1 MSRID
6 GLVTELIKEI
16 GEDPEREG
24 LRLTPGRF
32 RRSMEFLTRGYHEDP
47 EKSLDGGVFDES
59 YNEMLLVKDIDFY
72 SLCEHHLLPFFGVAH
87 VAYVPDGCIV
97 GLSKV
102 ARLVE
107 VYSRRLQLQER
118 LTQQI
123 ASALQR
129 VLKPR
134 GVAVVL
140 EARHLCMMMRG
151 VQKQNSYA
159 ISSAM
164 LGEFE
169 SDPKT
174 RSELMQLIQHRR
186 P

>member
-1 MSRID
+1 MSHID
-6 GLVTELIKEI
+6 DLVAGLLREI

-24 LRLTPGRF
+24 LRRTPVRF
-32 RRSMEFLTRGYHEDP
+32 RRALEFLTQGYQQDP
-47 EKSLDGGVFDES
+47 HKVLDGAVFEES

-72 SLCEHHLLPFFGVAH
+72 SLCEHHMLPFFGVAH
-87 VAYVPDGCIV
+87 VAYVPDGHIV

-107 VYSRRLQLQER
+107 VFSRRLQVQER

-123 ASALQR
+123 ASQLQQA
-129 VLKPR
+129 LKPR

-140 EARHLCMMMRG
+140 EAQHLCMMMRG

-159 ISSAM
+159 ITSAM
-164 LGEFE
+164 LGAFE
-169 SDPKT
+169 TDPKT
-174 RSELMQLIQHRR
+174 RSEFMQLIHHRR
-186 P
+186 S

>member
-1 MSRID
+1 MSHID
-6 GLVTELIKEI
+6 DLVAGLLKEI

-24 LRLTPGRF
+24 LRRTPVRF
-32 RRSMEFLTRGYHEDP
+32 RRALEFLTNGYQQDP
-47 EKSLDGGVFDES
+47 RKILDGAVFEES

-72 SLCEHHLLPFFGVAH
+72 SLCEHHVLPFFGVAH
-87 VAYVPDGCIV
+87 VAYIPDGRIV

-107 VYSRRLQLQER
+107 VYSRRLQVQER

-123 ASALQR
+123 ASQLQQA
-129 VLKPR
+129 LKPR

-140 EARHLCMMMRG
+140 EAQHLCMMMRG

-159 ISSAM
+159 ITSAM
-164 LGEFE
+164 LGAFE
-169 SDPKT
+169 TDPKT
-174 RSELMQLIQHRR
+174 RSEFMQLIHHRR
-186 P
+186 S

>member
-1 MSRID
+1 MSHID
-6 GLVTELIKEI
+6 DLIAGLLKEI

-24 LRLTPGRF
+24 LRRTPVRF
-32 RRSMEFLTRGYHEDP
+32 RRALEFLTQGYQQDP
-47 EKSLDGGVFDES
+47 HKVLDGAVFEES

-72 SLCEHHLLPFFGVAH
+72 SLCEHHVLPFFGVAH
-87 VAYVPDGCIV
+87 VAYIPDGRIV

-107 VYSRRLQLQER
+107 VFSRRLQVQER

-123 ASALQR
+123 ASQLQQA
-129 VLKPR
+129 LKPR

-140 EARHLCMMMRG
+140 EAQHLCMMMRG

-159 ISSAM
+159 ITSAM
-164 LGEFE
+164 LGAFE
-169 SDPKT
+169 TDPKT
-174 RSELMQLIQHRR
+174 RSEFMQLIHHRR
-186 P
+186 S

>member
-1 MSRID
+1 MSQID
-6 GLVTELIKEI
+6 ALITGILKEI
-16 GEDPEREG
+16 GEDPNREG
-24 LRLTPGRF
+24 LMRTPERY
-32 RRSMEFLTRGYHEDP
+32 RKTLEFLTRGYREDP
-47 EKSLDGGVFDES
+47 HKILNGAMFEES

-87 VAYVPDGCIV
+87 VAYVPDGRIV

-107 VYSRRLQLQER
+107 VYSRRLQVQER

-123 ASALQR
+123 ASELQQ

-140 EARHLCMMMRG
+140 EAQHLCMMMRG

-174 RSELMQLIQHRR
+174 RSELMQLIHHRR
-186 P
+186 